1 MPKWQVSLTRDTS
14 QDAELVIEAETAEEA
29 KQIFLHDMDRDVIEW
44 REGDW
49 LGDADI
55 VEVLPARDDTE
66 LTPLD
71 AGRQKPRLDDGDT
84 RKEFADIADEI
95 HRILEDNEVG
105 KNRVVLGP
113 KTSADCT
120 LLPSVWA
127 RWPACSLPITQK
139 AEHPITCTSTP
150 LRSSVAG

>member
-14 QDAELVIEAETAEEA
+14 QDAEVVIEAETAEEA

-55 VEVLPARDDTE
+55 VEVLPARDDAE
-66 LTPLD
+66 LIPLD
-71 AGRQKPRLDDGDT
+71 TGRPKPRLDDGDT
-84 RKEFADIADEI
+84 RKEFADIAGEI
-95 HRILEDNEVG
+95 HRILEDNEAG

-113 KTSADCT
+113 EDVGRLHAIAVR
-120 LLPSVWA
+120 LGAMAGVL
-127 RWPACSLPITQK
+127 
-139 AEHPITCTSTP
+139 TP
-150 LRSSVAG
+150 NNPKD